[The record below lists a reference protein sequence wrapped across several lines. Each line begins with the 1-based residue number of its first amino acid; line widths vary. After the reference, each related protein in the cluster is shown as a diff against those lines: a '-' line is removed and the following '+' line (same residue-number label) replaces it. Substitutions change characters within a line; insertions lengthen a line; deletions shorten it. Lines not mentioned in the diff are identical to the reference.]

1 MTNLNKNEFTLGHTQ
16 IAKGIAIGE
25 ARGEARGIEKNK
37 TEMIQSMLR
46 EKASIDFIAKVAK
59 LTKEQIIEIGKQVS
73 LL

>member
-1 MTNLNKNEFTLGHTQ
+1 
-16 IAKGIAIGE
+16 
-25 ARGEARGIEKNK
+25 
-37 TEMIQSMLR
+37 MLR